1 MIFTKKKKIISVLIL
16 LIIVFLAWFFFFKK
30 KTVAIETYSVKKG
43 DIAETVMETGSV
55 QAAQM
60 GVYST
65 STGVVEEL
73 YVQNGDS
80 VKIGQKLFKVKSTST
95 DKEISSAYANY
106 VSALSSLKKA
116 EQDKKSSYTQLL
128 SDKKNL
134 TDAKGDKKY
143 QKNNDTNPKTNEDY
157 TSAEKKSLEQ
167 DISAKESAVELS
179 QQKYDDSA
187 TAIAA
192 ANANVQASKLSYE
205 ATHDSTSFAQVSG
218 VVSNLSA
225 KIGDV
230 VYYSDISVTSSTVA
244 SPVLIVGN
252 LSGYTIKIS
261 VNEMERTKMRL
272 DQKASI
278 KFDAVSG
285 KAYSGTVKKIDDF
298 GVSESGVVTYNAYL
312 SIDDQDDSILPNM
325 TANVTIETA
334 SKKNVIV
341 VPNKA
346 LKPYKN
352 GKGLQLA
359 HLDNT
364 GKQTFEYVQVTTGLK
379 SSSQTEITG
388 GIDEGAVIA
397 LSDNAIATG
406 PAGPSQK

>member
-16 LIIVFLAWFFFFKK
+16 LVVIFLAWFFFFKK
-30 KTVAIETYSVKKG
+30 KDVAIETYSVKKG

-60 GVYST
+60 GVYSA
-65 STGVVEEL
+65 SSGVVEEL
-73 YVQNGDS
+73 YVKNGDS

-95 DKEISSAYANY
+95 DKEIASAYANY
-106 VSALSSLKKA
+106 VSAMSNLKKA

-143 QKNNDTNPKTNEDY
+143 QKNNDTNPKTNNDY
-157 TSAEKKSLEQ
+157 TTAEKKSLEQ

-179 QQKYDDSA
+179 QQKYDDSD

-192 ANANVQASKLSYE
+192 ANANVEASKLSYE
-205 ATHDSTSFAQVSG
+205 ATRDSTSVAQVSG

-225 KIGDV
+225 KVGDV

-312 SIDDQDDSILPNM
+312 SIDDQDSSILPNM
-325 TANVTIETA
+325 TANVTVETA
-334 SKKNVIV
+334 SKNNIVV

-352 GKGLQLA
+352 GKGVQLA
-359 HLDNT
+359 HVDNT
-364 GKQTFEYVQVTTGLK
+364 GKQIFEYVPVTTGLK

-388 GIDEGAVIA
+388 GIDEGAIIA
-397 LSDNAIATG
+397 LSDNAVVTG
-406 PAGPSQK
+406 PTQK

>member
-1 MIFTKKKKIISVLIL
+1 MKKIFISNKKKIIWA
-16 LIIVFLAWFFFFKK
+16 LIIVVVIFSVWFFFFKK
-30 KTVAIETYSVKKG
+30 KAVTIETYSVKKG

-95 DKEISSAYANY
+95 DKEIASAYANY
-106 VSALSSLKKA
+106 VSAMSSLKKA
-116 EQDKKSSYTQLL
+116 QQDKKSSYTQLL

-134 TDAKGDKKY
+134 IDAKGDKKY
-143 QKNNDTNPKTNEDY
+143 QKNNDTNPKTNKNY

-179 QQKYDDSA
+179 QQKYDDSDIV
-187 TAIAA
+187 IAA
-192 ANANVQASKLSYE
+192 ANASVQASKLSYE
-205 ATHDSTSFAQVSG
+205 ATRDSTSVAQVSG

-225 KIGDV
+225 KVGDV

-252 LSGYTIKIS
+252 LSGYTVKIS

-272 DQKASI
+272 NQKASI
-278 KFDAVSG
+278 KFDAIVG
-285 KAYSGTVKKIDDF
+285 KVYAGTVKKIDDF
-298 GVSESGVVTYNAYL
+298 GVIDSGVVTYNAYL
-312 SIDDQDDSILPNM
+312 SIDDQDDNILPNM

-334 SKKNVIV
+334 SKKNIIV

-352 GKGLQLA
+352 GKGVQLA
-359 HLDNT
+359 HIDNT
-364 GKQTFEYVQVTTGLK
+364 GKQIFEYVSVTTGLK

-388 GIDEGAVIA
+388 GIAESAVIA
-397 LSDNAIATG
+397 LSDNAVVTG
-406 PAGPSQK
+406 PVQK